1 MEWKRITPEQVI
13 HDIEGSVQ
21 QAKENK
27 YAFQTGLKDVD
38 FDMKLEELTQRGFTI
53 PFSTIGQ
60 AEQALQGRLIWP
72 TRFIEY
78 DGTDHQV
85 IIFHPQPVGYSGF
98 MGCVTHSLSR
108 TDLGLFE
115 VGRYPGVRTDAPGKY
130 WQWFLHCRLAT
141 PEQFTAWQ
149 EEEQLDNEHL
159 INSIYRAITGM

>member
-1 MEWKRITPEQVI
+1 MEWKRITPDEVI
-13 HDIEGSVQ
+13 RDIEGSVQ

-38 FDMKLEELTQRGFTI
+38 FEMKLEELQQKGFSL
-53 PFSTIGQ
+53 PFPTIGQ

-72 TRFIEY
+72 TRFFEY
-78 DGTDHQV
+78 DGTEHQV
-85 IIFHPQPVGYSGF
+85 MIFHPQPVGYSGF
-98 MGCVTHSLSR
+98 MGCVTHSLSL

-115 VGRYPGVRTDAPGKY
+115 VGRYPGVRTDTPGKY

-141 PEQFTAWQ
+141 PKQFNTWQ
-149 EEEQLDNEHL
+149 VEEQLDNEHL